1 MTYNKIQSSIIE
13 GITSMNLQ
21 VNELGSVTKYL
32 MITAL
37 YHKNL
42 VMDFKMTIHRI
53 KS

>member
-1 MTYNKIQSSIIE
+1 
-13 GITSMNLQ
+13 MNLQ

-32 MITAL
+32 MITTL

-42 VMDFKMTIHRI
+42 VMDLNMTIHMI